1 MTVTDRSPDP
11 GSSVSAWFLSCVG
24 SEGVWA
30 GDVPG
35 PAELTALGL
44 LLPVPGRR
52 FEDQLDQAME
62 TLGQLSSASVPKA
75 PTSDCTKQV

>member
-1 MTVTDRSPDP
+1 MTVTDRSLDP
-11 GSSVSAWFLSCVG
+11 GSSVSAWGGRASGLVMSQ
-24 SEGVWA
+24 
-30 GDVPG
+30 VPQSS
-35 PAELTALGL
+35 ALGL